1 MMISAVPRIPS
12 FTVFISHRTQA
23 FSRICDEMGSGKGS
37 GVMTN
42 LVVNA
47 FFNDH
52 CLVNMKEQR
61 ISSSFLAVSSV
72 VLALTVKVLEVVEL
86 LLVLPGLVGGRH
98 PVVWRRGGW
107 LGVPEDSLLRS
118 SSSYLNWIIALHIAS
133 ASDLRIL
140 AHWEPISV
148 NTPSETC
155 KESKHLKPQ

>member
-1 MMISAVPRIPS
+1 
-12 FTVFISHRTQA
+12 
-23 FSRICDEMGSGKGS
+23 
-37 GVMTN
+37 
-42 LVVNA
+42 
-47 FFNDH
+47 
-52 CLVNMKEQR
+52 MKEQR
-61 ISSSFLAVSSV
+61 SSSSFLAVSSV

-155 KESKHLKPQ
+155 KESKHFKPK